1 MTNTYRKG
9 IILAGGKG
17 SRLYPITNAVSKQ
30 LLPIFDKPMIYYP
43 ISTLMLGG
51 IKEILIITT
60 KEHINL
66 FKKLLGNGNQWGI
79 NLHYEIQQKPNG
91 IAEAFIIA
99 EKFLDGSPSVLILG
113 DNIFFGNALTVK
125 LSSADKNIGG
135 ATVFVH
141 RVNNPKPFGV
151 AHFDKNQRIINIEE
165 KPKNP
170 KSNFIITG
178 LYYFDKNAPKY
189 SKELIFSKRNELE
202 IVDLL
207 KIYIKKENV
216 FTETLG
222 RGFAWLDTG
231 TPNNL
236 IKASQFVQTIQE
248 RQGLKISCP
257 EEIAYLQDWINLNQL
272 DALIRQY
279 KDNDYGKYLSNIKNL
294 KI

>member
-17 SRLYPITNAVSKQ
+17 SRLNPITNAISKQ

-79 NLHYEIQQKPNG
+79 NLHYEIQPKPNG

-99 EKFLDGSPSVLILG
+99 EKFLDGCPSVLILG
-113 DNIFFGNALTVK
+113 DNIFFGNALIDK
-125 LSSADKNIGG
+125 LSSADKNVGG

-207 KIYIKKENV
+207 KIYIKKENI

-257 EEIAYLQDWINLNQL
+257 EEIAYLQNWINLNQL

-279 KDNDYGKYLSNIKNL
+279 KDNDYGEYLSNIKNL
-294 KI
+294 KL